1 MPADTA
7 ESRRIAALR
16 AVVADDEPTARE
28 YLKLMLRRI
37 GSVEVVGEAAEAVEC
52 LKSVA
57 ESKPDVVFLDIHLPD
72 ESGMDVARALTNL
85 REPPQ
90 IVFVTGYDEY
100 AVPAFEVAAAD
111 YVMKPYSQERLE
123 RAVERVRSRL
133 GRVHPSGD
141 GLVASLD
148 KLAIRDKD
156 GAKLVPIEQ
165 ICYVSTNGRKTAIH
179 TDSQAFI
186 THYTLAELEH
196 KLRGY
201 RFFRANEGC
210 LVNLDKVREVVYLGP
225 RSYELLLTEPRET
238 FIPLSRSRTRQ
249 LREMLD
255 F

>member
-7 ESRRIAALR
+7 ESKRIMPLR
-16 AVVADDEPTARE
+16 AVIAEDEHNARE
-28 YLKLMLRRI
+28 YLKLMLGRI
-37 GSVEVVGEAAEAVEC
+37 GSVQVVGEAAEAAEC
-52 LKSVA
+52 LQRVA
-57 ESKPDVVFLDIHLPD
+57 ECRPDVVFLDIHLPD
-72 ESGMDVARALTNL
+72 DSGMDVARALVNL

-123 RAVERVRSRL
+123 RALTRVRSRL
-133 GRVHPSGD
+133 DRAYANGE
-141 GLVASLD
+141 GLIQAID

-179 TDSQAFI
+179 TESQAFI

-196 KLRGY
+196 KLRDHS
-201 RFFRANEGC
+201 FFRANEGC
-210 LVNLDKVREVVYLGP
+210 LVNLNKVREVVYLGP
-225 RSYELLLTEPRET
+225 RSYELLLTEPKET

>member
-1 MPADTA
+1 MSADTA
-7 ESRRIAALR
+7 ESKRITPLR
-16 AVVADDEPTARE
+16 AVVAEDEPTARE
-28 YLKLMLRRI
+28 YLKLMLGRI
-37 GSVEVVGEAAEAVEC
+37 GGVEVVAEAAEAAEC
-52 LKSVA
+52 IQKVA
-57 ESKPDVVFLDIHLPD
+57 QRKPDVVFLDIHLPD
-72 ESGMDVARALTNL
+72 DNGMDVARALVNL

-123 RAVERVRSRL
+123 RALTRVRSRMD
-133 GRVHPSGD
+133 RAYANGD
-141 GLVASLD
+141 GLGPALD
-148 KLAIRDKD
+148 KLAIRDKE

-165 ICYVSTNGRKTAIH
+165 ICYISTNGRKTAIH
-179 TDSQAFI
+179 TESQAFV

-196 KLRGY
+196 KLRDYG
-201 RFFRANEGC
+201 FFRANEGC
-210 LVNLDKVREVVYLGP
+210 LVNLNKVREVVYLGP
-225 RSYELLLTEPRET
+225 RSYELLLTEPKDT